1 MVTGLVVNQRVSVP
15 RRLRRRLRAAVHAIE
30 QGRRPTWHGEPVSAA
45 LVRGWL
51 AFARHVNEE
60 EAQRL
65 LDRLAALAPA

>member
-1 MVTGLVVNQRVSVP
+1 VNQRVSVP

-30 QGRRPTWHGEPVSAA
+30 QGRTPTWHGEPVSAA